1 MISAYSVAAG
11 VVFIVDVIVHLIAIT
26 TQKERLRRVTKVLLM
41 PLLALCFFLLWRVAG
56 DDPVPIYVMVALLFG
71 CVGDACLIDHHHPV
85 GFPLGLVAFSV
96 GHVLY
101 ILQML
106 AITAVPAFWMIV
118 LIIVVYGAGV
128 AMTFR
133 RLTLYLPKK
142 LWGGCLFYMLLL
154 CTLSATAAIGVL
166 NRFSLGTV
174 CLFAGTLLFLLS
186 DTILSFEIFK
196 GETKNGNL
204 KVMITYIAAQI
215 LIAAGFFL
223 RMV

>member
-1 MISAYSVAAG
+1 MISAFTIAAG
-11 VVFIVDVIVHLIAIT
+11 GLFIVDVIVHLAAIGR
-26 TQKERLRRVTKVLLM
+26 QKESLRRVSKVLLM
-41 PLLALCFFLLWRVAG
+41 PLLALCFIFMWRDAG
-56 DDPVPIYVMVALLFG
+56 DAPVPWYVIAALLFG
-71 CVGDACLIDHHHPV
+71 CVGDACLIDHHHPI
-85 GFPLGLVAFSV
+85 GFPLGLIAFSI

-106 AITAVPAFWMIV
+106 QITAAPALWMIV
-118 LIIVVYGAGV
+118 LLIVVYGAGT
-128 AMTFR
+128 AMTFKK
-133 RLTLYLPKK
+133 LTPFLPKK

-154 CTLSATAAIGVL
+154 CILSATAAAGVL
-166 NRFSLGTV
+166 TDFSAGTV

-204 KVMITYIAAQI
+204 KVMITYIAAQV
-215 LIAAGFFL
+215 LISVGFLL